1 MAVGPNTYGTVAGV
15 ERLIGD
21 LVDNRTF
28 GVGTVP
34 TLVQA
39 EAELDN
45 AAAEINARLDAA
57 GYSAPVV
64 NADYPFAYAYLK
76 AANEYGAAA
85 RLLSTVPSE
94 VYSDDEDVVEA
105 GPTRV
110 QTYASMFNK
119 AIKVIDT
126 QKLRATR
133 WRAIEIEMGSRY
145 DDAGN
150 EKLPMFTRDQDNY
163 PGTRPLVK

>member
-1 MAVGPNTYGTVAGV
+1 MTVGANTYGAVTGV

-28 GVGTVP
+28 SGSTVP
-34 TLVQA
+34 TTTQA

-45 AAAEINARLDAA
+45 AASEINSHLDAA
-57 GYSAPVV
+57 GYTAPVV
-64 NADYPFAYAYLK
+64 NADWPIAYAFLK
-76 AANEYGAAA
+76 AANEYGASA
-85 RLLSTVPSE
+85 RLLSTVPAQ

-110 QTYASMFNK
+110 QTYSAMFNRALK
-119 AIKVIDT
+119 NIDEG
-126 QKLRATR
+126 KLRATK
-133 WRAIEIEMGSRY
+133 WRATEVEMGSRY
-145 DDAGN
+145 NSDGD

-163 PGTRPLVK
+163 PGTRSLVE